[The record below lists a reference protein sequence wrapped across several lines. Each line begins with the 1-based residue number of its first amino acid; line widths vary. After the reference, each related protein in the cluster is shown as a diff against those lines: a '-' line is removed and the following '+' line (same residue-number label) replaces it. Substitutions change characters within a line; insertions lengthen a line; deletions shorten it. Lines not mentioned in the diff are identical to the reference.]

1 MTVDFVG
8 LGSEYLVLWALEG
21 AAQMILRATMP
32 VICFLAIE
40 IRTMRLGGVD
50 HVGEAIWTSEG

>member
-1 MTVDFVG
+1 MTMDFVG
-8 LGSEYLVLWALEG
+8 LGSEHLVLWALEG
-21 AAQMILRATMP
+21 AAQVILRATML

-50 HVGEAIWTSEG
+50 HVREAIWTSEC